1 MAKLYVTPDPGDID
15 LVRSGTDDPLSMPPR
30 GRAAAILTVAAV
42 LLLAVVGGYLYVRR
56 ASAPASTEQARPAA
70 SAPAQLQRTEQMALP
85 PLDQSDALVR
95 ELVAR
100 LSSHPTVAAWLT
112 TDGLIMNFVVVTT
125 KIAEGQTPSGELK
138 AVGPVG
144 AFLIRKSQTSV
155 HIDPASYRR
164 YDRYAEAVAAIDARG
179 AARLYETL
187 KPRVIEAHRRF
198 GTAEG
203 EADRTLERAI
213 VELLRV
219 PVVEGDIALEPQG
232 IGYAFADPRLEQ
244 LSAAQKQLLRMGP
257 DNVRKIQAKLREI
270 APHLGIV
277 ESRLPG
283 SSGTSS

>member
-1 MAKLYVTPDPGDID
+1 MYVTRDPGDID
-15 LVRSGTDDPLSMPPR
+15 LVRSGADDPLSLPPR
-30 GRAAAILTVAAV
+30 GRAAAIIAVVAV
-42 LLLAVVGGYLYVRR
+42 LVAGAVGGYLYWRR
-56 ASAPASTEQARPAA
+56 ASAPASTGQAAPAA
-70 SAPAQLQRTEQMALP
+70 SVPAQAQSGEQIALP
-85 PLDQSDALVR
+85 PLDESDALVR

-144 AFLIRKSQTSV
+144 SFRIRKSQNSV
-155 HIDPASYRR
+155 YMDPASYRR

-198 GTAEG
+198 GTPEG

-232 IGYAFADPRLEQ
+232 VGYAFADPRLEQ
-244 LSAAQKQLLRMGP
+244 LSPAQKQLLRMGP
-257 DNVRKIQAKLREI
+257 ENVQKIQAKLREI
-270 APHLGIV
+270 APHLGIM

-283 SSGTSS
+283 PTRTSS